1 MLNKLLDKTF
11 LKFIVVGCIN
21 TLVGTIVMF
30 LSYNWIG
37 LGYWISSALNY
48 VVGSN
53 VSYFLNKHYTFQNKE
68 KSIKIIIKFIVNI
81 TICYV
86 ISYGLAKPLI
96 SYILFSGPKVV
107 QENVAMIVGMGL
119 FVILNY
125 LGQRFT
131 VFK

>member
-11 LKFIVVGCIN
+11 LKFIIVGCIN

-30 LSYNWIG
+30 LSYNWFG

-48 VVGSN
+48 VVGSI
-53 VSYFLNKHYTFQNKE
+53 VSYFLNKYYTFQNKE

-96 SYILFSGPKVV
+96 SYILFSVPKVV